1 MGSLGAPG
9 TDCTV
14 DGDFLPLPVKAF
26 TDGLTEE
33 IRSGVEKFEQRKTL
47 NQTKKKN
54 KWKYE

>member
-1 MGSLGAPG
+1 VGSLGAPG

-47 NQTKKKN
+47 NQTKKK
-54 KWKYE
+54 K